1 MTAPRKAL
9 VIWLASASLML
20 GSFLLPHNDVE
31 FVSVLSNSV
40 QVFLFILSVYLV
52 KHESVRKSKFIFA
65 NFAAL
70 FSLSLLVHLSRFV
83 GTLFLTD
90 EPLARLL
97 AYQYI
102 NESAYVLFFG
112 FAICYVTIDV
122 LFRDFR
128 AYQKYLV
135 TGAIVGGFFVYYYHP
150 IIRNPMHLY
159 STNEIVEWKEVDRI
173 AASYMQEHKTS
184 PTIDE
189 LTQTITSETAPML
202 SRYSSVERKDRVT
215 WLCQYLAQDNYLT
228 LLVKPLNEN
237 AIRMGILNV
246 GLILLF
252 FGYLYKKDPP
262 QGAYIEK
269 MMFFFL
275 MLVSLEIFHNW
286 SLMNVIEWDL
296 SLQMIAIGELLS
308 AFLLC
313 VIALFFLLRLRFI
326 TTAYGEF
333 YETELVESP
342 TTITRWRDALDNYV
356 LAHFF
361 SKDSMVGRFFV
372 DPNLRKL

>member
-1 MTAPRKAL
+1 M
-9 VIWLASASLML
+9 LATY
-20 GSFLLPHNDVE
+20 FLPHNDVE
-31 FVSVLSNSV
+31 FASIASNSI
-40 QVFLFILSVYLV
+40 QLLLFIVSIYLV
-52 KHESVRKSKFIFA
+52 KHENVKKTKFIFM
-65 NFAAL
+65 NFAGW
-70 FSLSLLVHLSRFV
+70 FSLAILAHLSRFV
-83 GTLFLTD
+83 GTLLFTG

-97 AYQYI
+97 YYQYI
-102 NESAYVLFFG
+102 SEAAYVFFFG

-128 AYQKYLV
+128 AYQKYLL
-135 TGAIVGGFFVYYYHP
+135 TGAIVAGFFVYYYHP
-150 IIRNPMHLY
+150 IITNPTHLY
-159 STNEIVEWKEVDRI
+159 STNEILEWKEVDR
-173 AASYMQEHKTS
+173 AAAAYTQGHGTF
-184 PTIDE
+184 PTVEE
-189 LTQTITSETAPML
+189 LTRTLTSESAPL
-202 SRYSSVERKDRVT
+202 LFRYSDAERYNRVT
-215 WLCQYLAQDNYLT
+215 WLFPYLAADNYLT
-228 LLVKPLNEN
+228 LLVKPLNQN
-237 AIRMGILNV
+237 SIQMGVLSV
-246 GLILLF
+246 GMILLF

-275 MLVSLEIFHNW
+275 LLVSLEIFHNW

-296 SLQMIAIGELLS
+296 SLQMIGMGEMLS